1 MNNEDLP
8 LFRNQNDSSSPAS
21 DAMTVSSLTMKIK
34 RNLEGEFREIWVQG
48 EISNLKEA
56 TSGHAYFSL
65 KDDGATISAAA
76 FGWGKKKKAG
86 FQLKDG
92 LQVICRGNVSVYAP
106 RGNYQLLVD
115 VIEPLGAGALQLAF
129 EQLKE
134 KLQKDGLFELE
145 RKRPLPK
152 YPSKIVVISSPQAAA
167 LRDILTVLKRR
178 APFVEVI
185 IVPALV
191 QGEEAPGK
199 LIQALKVANHY
210 RLGDV
215 ILLSRGGGSIEDLWA
230 FNHEELAR
238 TIARSEIPVV
248 SAVGHE
254 IDFTIADFV
263 SDLRAPT
270 PSAGAEIITQH
281 WVELRERSQQLNM
294 RLSQTM
300 RREILLKR
308 RSLEA
313 LAARLR
319 NPRDQLR
326 EKAQKVDELSMRLER
341 LIAHL
346 IERKKMALERLT
358 GQLDAL
364 SPLAVLSR
372 GYALIQDDQKKLIR
386 SASQVKSKQVLQL
399 KFADGEVKVIA
410 E

>member
-1 MNNEDLP
+1 
-8 LFRNQNDSSSPAS
+8 
-21 DAMTVSSLTMKIK
+21 
-34 RNLEGEFREIWVQG
+34 
-48 EISNLKEA
+48 
-56 TSGHAYFSL
+56 
-65 KDDGATISAAA
+65 
-76 FGWGKKKKAG
+76 
-86 FQLKDG
+86 
-92 LQVICRGNVSVYAP
+92 
-106 RGNYQLLVD
+106 
-115 VIEPLGAGALQLAF
+115 
-129 EQLKE
+129 
-134 KLQKDGLFELE
+134 
-145 RKRPLPK
+145 
-152 YPSKIVVISSPQAAA
+152 
-167 LRDILTVLKRR
+167 
-178 APFVEVI
+178 
-185 IVPALV
+185 
-191 QGEEAPGK
+191 
-199 LIQALKVANHY
+199 
-210 RLGDV
+210 
-215 ILLSRGGGSIEDLWA
+215 
-230 FNHEELAR
+230 
-238 TIARSEIPVV
+238 VV

-294 RLSQTM
+294 RLSQTI

-386 SASQVKSKQVLQL
+386 SASQVKSKQVMQL

>member
-1 MNNEDLP
+1 
-8 LFRNQNDSSSPAS
+8 
-21 DAMTVSSLTMKIK
+21 
-34 RNLEGEFREIWVQG
+34 
-48 EISNLKEA
+48 
-56 TSGHAYFSL
+56 
-65 KDDGATISAAA
+65 
-76 FGWGKKKKAG
+76 
-86 FQLKDG
+86 
-92 LQVICRGNVSVYAP
+92 
-106 RGNYQLLVD
+106 
-115 VIEPLGAGALQLAF
+115 
-129 EQLKE
+129 
-134 KLQKDGLFELE
+134 
-145 RKRPLPK
+145 
-152 YPSKIVVISSPQAAA
+152 
-167 LRDILTVLKRR
+167 
-178 APFVEVI
+178 
-185 IVPALV
+185 
-191 QGEEAPGK
+191 
-199 LIQALKVANHY
+199 
-210 RLGDV
+210 
-215 ILLSRGGGSIEDLWA
+215 
-230 FNHEELAR
+230 
-238 TIARSEIPVV
+238 VV